1 MERKALVINTDGSI
15 AEVDTTLDALQG
27 AVGGWVQAVDLTDA
41 LTLWVNEEGK
51 MVGLPHNRYAQA
63 LWDDAYGEGTDY
75 IVGNAVLTGGVDEH
89 GDTLGL
95 DDESIATVKARVG
108 LAA

>member
-27 AVGGWVQAVDLTDA
+27 AVGGWVQAVELSGS

-63 LWDDAYGEGTDY
+63 LWNDVYGEGTDY
-75 IVGNAVLTGGVDEH
+75 IVGNAVLTGGTDEH
-89 GDTLGL
+89 GGTLGL
-95 DDESIATVKARVG
+95 DDESIAKVKARVG